1 MRRLPHLLVGLLFIA
16 LVAGCGG
23 GQSAADKKA
32 AKDRQVAVAAKKK
45 EAARQQKI
53 GETGALCKKLVQ
65 NFTDSLD
72 NLNSRLSVGL
82 KPDDYNNRVGDISV
96 TYNKV
101 DWASTPNTYCLKKVG
116 IPLEAAYNDF
126 TAAGNAWSKCIDDY
140 NCDVT
145 KDKLPGMQKK
155 WTHAGKMID
164 KSKAA
169 LADFQLDK

>member
-1 MRRLPHLLVGLLFIA
+1 MRKLSHLVAGLLFIA
-16 LVAGCGG
+16 LVTGCG

-32 AKDRQVAVAAKKK
+32 AKDRQVAAAAKKK
-45 EAARQQKI
+45 EAAHQREI

-82 KPDDYNNRVGDISV
+82 KPDDYNSRVGNISV
-96 TYNKV
+96 AYNKV
-101 DWASTPNTYCLKKVG
+101 DWSATPNTYCLKKVG
-116 IPLEAAYNDF
+116 IPLETAYNDF
-126 TAAGNAWSKCIDDY
+126 RDAGEAWSKCIDDY

-145 KDKLPGMQKK
+145 NDKLPGMQKK

-164 KSKAA
+164 RSKAA
-169 LADFQLDK
+169 LDDFQLDE